1 VNRIGFAY
9 NPTTPPASEL
19 LKRGLAWCKAH
30 DVDAWASEA
39 ADRPRLLEQLA
50 TTDVLLVLG
59 GDGTFLRAASAV
71 AQVDVPILGVNVGK
85 VGFLAKVEPDA
96 LESILEMLLADRYTL
111 EARMVIEA
119 RIVRGTG
126 APPPTGAGVSPPV
139 DGEVHV
145 ALNDA
150 AIVRGALARV
160 VRVDLAVD
168 ETHVGTYICDGI
180 VVSSPTGSTGYA
192 NSAGGPIL
200 DPTARNLIVTP
211 IAAYLAAIRS
221 IVVSPRHTVTV
232 RVVDA
237 HDCEVSIDGQEDIA
251 LAVGDAVQVRA
262 REQPIRVVEPEG
274 ALPFWDLL
282 RRKAQ
287 LLPS

>member
-1 VNRIGFAY
+1 VNRIGFAF
-9 NPTTPPASEL
+9 NPTTPPAREL
-19 LKRGLAWCKAH
+19 LQRGLDWCAAH
-30 DVDAWASEA
+30 GVDAWASEA
-39 ADRPRLLEQLA
+39 ADRDRMLDQLA

-85 VGFLAKVEPDA
+85 VGFLAKVEPEA
-96 LESILEMLLADRYTL
+96 LESVLAMLLADRYTL

-119 RIVRGTG
+119 RIVRAAGTD
-126 APPPTGAGVSPPV
+126 AV
-139 DGEVHV
+139 DDPAAAEVHV

-150 AIVRGALARV
+150 AIVRGAHARV
-160 VRVDLAVD
+160 VRLDLAVD
-168 ETHVGTYICDGI
+168 DTHVGTYICDGI

-232 RVVDA
+232 RVIDA
-237 HDCEVSIDGQEDIA
+237 HDCEVSIDGQEDIP
-251 LAVGDAVQVRA
+251 LARGDAVEVRA

>member
-1 VNRIGFAY
+1 MNRIGFAF
-9 NPTTPPASEL
+9 NPTTPPAKEL
-19 LKRGLAWCKAH
+19 LTRGLDWCAANG
-30 DVDAWASEA
+30 VDAWASEA
-39 ADRPRLLEQLA
+39 ADRDRMLDQLA

-96 LESILEMLLADRYTL
+96 LESVLAMLLADRYTL

-119 RIVRGTG
+119 RIVR
-126 APPPTGAGVSPPV
+126 AAGSTTA
-139 DGEVHV
+139 DDAAAAEVHV

-160 VRVDLAVD
+160 VRLDLSVDD
-168 ETHVGTYICDGI
+168 SHVATYICDGI

-232 RVVDA
+232 RVIDA
-237 HDCEVSIDGQEDIA
+237 HDCEVSIDGQEDIP
-251 LAVGDAVQVRA
+251 LARGDAVQVRA

>member
-9 NPTTPPASEL
+9 NPTTPPAKEL
-19 LKRGLAWCKAH
+19 LRRGLDWCAAH
-30 DVDAWASEA
+30 GVDGWASEA
-39 ADRPRLLEQLA
+39 ADRERMLDQLT

-59 GDGTFLRAASAV
+59 GDGTFLRAAAAV
-71 AQVDVPILGVNVGK
+71 AQVDVPILGVNVGR

-96 LESILEMLLADRYTL
+96 LESVLGMLLAARYSL

-119 RIVRGTG
+119 RIERAADSAG
-126 APPPTGAGVSPPV
+126 AIET
-139 DGEVHV
+139 HV

-150 AIVRGALARV
+150 AIVRGAHARV
-160 VRVDLAVD
+160 VRLDLSVD

-180 VVSSPTGSTGYA
+180 VVSSPTGSTGYS
-192 NSAGGPIL
+192 NSAGGPIV

-221 IVVSPRHTVTV
+221 IVVSPRYTVTV
-232 RVVDA
+232 RVIDA

-251 LAVGDAVQVRA
+251 LARGDAVQVRA

-274 ALPFWDLL
+274 TLPFWDLL

>member
-1 VNRIGFAY
+1 MAAVNRIGFAY
-9 NPTTPPASEL
+9 NPTTPAAREL
-19 LKRGLAWCKAH
+19 LQRGLDWCAAH
-30 DVDAWASEA
+30 GADAWASEA
-39 ADRPRLLEQLA
+39 ADRDRLLDQLA

-59 GDGTFLRAASAV
+59 GDGTFLRAAAAV

-96 LESILEMLLADRYTL
+96 FEPVLEMLIAGRYTL

-119 RIVRGTG
+119 RIVRATHAAG
-126 APPPTGAGVSPPV
+126 AT
-139 DGEVHV
+139 ETHV

-160 VRVDLAVD
+160 VRLDLSVD

-180 VVSSPTGSTGYA
+180 VVSSPTGSTGYS
-192 NSAGGPIL
+192 NSAGGPIV

-211 IAAYLAAIRS
+211 IAAYLSAIRS

-232 RVVDA
+232 RVIDA

-251 LAVGDAVQVRA
+251 LIRGDAVEVRA

>member
-9 NPTTPPASEL
+9 NPTTPPANEL
-19 LKRGLAWCKAH
+19 LQRGLDWCTAH

-39 ADRPRLLEQLA
+39 ADRNRLLEQLA

-85 VGFLAKVEPDA
+85 VGFLARVEPDA
-96 LESILEMLLADRYTL
+96 LESVLAMLLADRYTL
-111 EARMVIEA
+111 EPRMVIEA
-119 RIVRGTG
+119 RIVR
-126 APPPTGAGVSPPV
+126 AAEPASA
-139 DGEVHV
+139 GEVHV

-150 AIVRGALARV
+150 AIVRGAQARV
-160 VRVDLAVD
+160 VRLELSVD
-168 ETHVGTYICDGI
+168 ETHVGTYIADGI
-180 VVSSPTGSTGYA
+180 VVSSPTGSTGYS
-192 NSAGGPIL
+192 NSAGGPIV

-221 IVVSPRHTVTV
+221 IVVSPRHTITV
-232 RVVDA
+232 RVIDA
-237 HDCEVSIDGQEDIA
+237 YDCEVSIDGQTEMP
-251 LAVGDAVQVRA
+251 LARGDAVLVRA
-262 REQPIRVVEPEG
+262 REQPIRFVELEG

>member
-1 VNRIGFAY
+1 M
-9 NPTTPPASEL
+9 PL
-19 LKRGLAWCKAH
+19 
-30 DVDAWASEA
+30 
-39 ADRPRLLEQLA
+39 
-50 TTDVLLVLG
+50 LG
-59 GDGTFLRAASAV
+59 GEM
-71 AQVDVPILGVNVGK
+71 GK
-85 VGFLAKVEPDA
+85 VGFLAKVEPEEREA
-96 LESILEMLLADRYTL
+96 VLAMLLADRATTEAPSRL
-111 EARMVIEA
+111 VARMLIGA
-119 RIVRGTG
+119 RIGRAT
-126 APPPTGAGVSPPV
+126 ATTAADDPPV
-139 DGEVHV
+139 AEVHV

-160 VRVDLAVD
+160 VRLDLAVD
-168 ETHVGTYICDGI
+168 DTHVGTYICDGI

-232 RVVDA
+232 RVIDA
-237 HDCEVSIDGQEDIA
+237 HDCEVSIDGQEDIP
-251 LAVGDAVQVRA
+251 LARGDAVQVRA
-262 REQPIRVVEPEG
+262 RERPIRVVEPEG
-274 ALPFWDLL
+274 TLPFWDLL

>member
-9 NPTTPPASEL
+9 NPTTPPASDL
-19 LKRGLAWCKAH
+19 LARGLEWCKAH
-30 DVDAWASEA
+30 GVDAWGSEA
-39 ADRPRLLEQLA
+39 ADRERLLEQLA

-85 VGFLAKVEPDA
+85 VGFLSKVEPDA
-96 LESILEMLLADRYTL
+96 LESVLAMLVDGRFTL
-111 EARMVIEA
+111 EQRMVIEA
-119 RIVRGTG
+119 RIVRAAGSAGAEGAITG
-126 APPPTGAGVSPPV
+126 PN
-139 DGEVHV
+139 EELHV

-160 VRVDLAVD
+160 VRLELSVD

-192 NSAGGPIL
+192 YSAGGPIL

-232 RVVDA
+232 RVIDA
-237 HDCEVSIDGQEDIA
+237 HDCEVSIDGQEDIP
-251 LAVGDAVQVRA
+251 LARGDAVQVRA
-262 REQPIRVVEPEG
+262 RERPIRVVEPEG